1 MITLS
6 KGELEAVID
15 PATGGSLTRFAAW
28 GVDVLRPTPKTGY
41 DVRGTCCFPLVPYAN
56 RIAKGLLHF
65 EGRAIHLALNFGDH
79 PHSLHGHGWQT
90 AWRVET
96 LAADRAVLAYDYKQG
111 DWPWAY
117 SAEEVFT
124 LEDDALAIKLSLRN
138 RDTSEM
144 PFSLGFHPY
153 FPRNASTRLT
163 ATVAGMWEADATMLP
178 TDYIANG
185 LPIDLAHGGAKLFG
199 APFVDNCFPGWKQ
212 PARIDQPESG
222 YAVSLEATEDCTF
235 LHCFVPV
242 GESFF
247 CAEPVTTMP
256 NAYERPEPASTTG
269 ARALEPGESFSI
281 EMRLRVIKQ

>member
-6 KGELEAVID
+6 KDGLEAVID
-15 PATGGSLTRFAAW
+15 PATGGALTRFTAW
-28 GVDVLRPTPKTGY
+28 GEDVMRPTQKSGY

-56 RIAKGLLHF
+56 RIENGLLHF
-65 EGRAIHLALNFGDH
+65 KDRAIKLALNFGDH

-90 AWRVET
+90 AWRVESLT
-96 LAADRAVLAYDYKQG
+96 GDRAVLAYDYKPG

-124 LEDDALAIKLSLRN
+124 LESDALAIKLTLRN
-138 RDTSEM
+138 RDTTEM

-153 FPRNASTRLT
+153 FPRKRSTRLT
-163 ATVAGMWEADATMLP
+163 ATVAGMWEADPTMLP
-178 TDYIANG
+178 TDYITKG
-185 LPIDLAHGGAKLFG
+185 LPNDLEHGAILFG

-222 YAVSLEATEDCTF
+222 YTVALEATADCTF

-242 GESFF
+242 GEDFF

-256 NAYERPEPASTTG
+256 NAYERPEPAAVTG
-269 ARALEPGESFSI
+269 ARSLQPGDSFSI
-281 EMRLRVIKQ
+281 EMRLRVSKQ